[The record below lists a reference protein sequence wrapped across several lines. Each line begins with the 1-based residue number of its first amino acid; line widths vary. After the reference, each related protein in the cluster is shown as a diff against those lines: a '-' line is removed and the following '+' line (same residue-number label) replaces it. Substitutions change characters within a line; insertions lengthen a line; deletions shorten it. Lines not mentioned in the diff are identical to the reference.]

1 MKIKV
6 IAKGIWGADGE
17 LPIGTELTISGQ
29 IPPGWAELV
38 EVINEAPA
46 SAEPITNPRKR
57 RG

>member
-17 LPIGTELTISGQ
+17 LPIGTEFAIGGQ
-29 IPPGWAELV
+29 IPPGWVELV
-38 EVINEAPA
+38 EVVDEPPAEAT
-46 SAEPITNPRKR
+46 PIINPRKR